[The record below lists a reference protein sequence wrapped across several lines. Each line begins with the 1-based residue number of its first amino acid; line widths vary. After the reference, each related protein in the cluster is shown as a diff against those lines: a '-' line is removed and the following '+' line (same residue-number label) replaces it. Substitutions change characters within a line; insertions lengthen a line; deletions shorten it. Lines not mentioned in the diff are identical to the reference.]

1 MKKAQEM
8 MMIIIISR
16 CDSVSLMPILVD
28 LTGKFLIQETT
39 ILNYLFVK
47 HTK

>member
-1 MKKAQEM
+1 MKKAQE

-16 CDSVSLMPILVD
+16 CDSVNLMPILAD